1 MAGNKNSG
9 RATKG
14 QELALVEWYKSV
26 LPEVFSIVSEKLK
39 SKKEKDKLW
48 AMEWLK
54 TGIVKMIPQKLSG
67 DEDNKTPIPIL
78 VKFIN
83 GQSENNRDTDR
94 VQETI

>member
-9 RATKG
+9 RSTKG

-54 TGIVKMIPQKLSG
+54 TGIVKMIPQKLQG
-67 DEDNKTPIPIL
+67 DKDHPIAVIPIYGG
-78 VKFIN
+78 VSGHNSNTQDIPANQKN
-83 GQSENNRDTDR
+83 
-94 VQETI
+94 